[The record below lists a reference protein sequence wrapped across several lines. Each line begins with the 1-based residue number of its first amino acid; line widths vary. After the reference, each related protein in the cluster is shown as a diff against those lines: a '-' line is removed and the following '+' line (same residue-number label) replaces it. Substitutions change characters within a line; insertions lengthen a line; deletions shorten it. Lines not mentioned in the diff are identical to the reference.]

1 MVASS
6 SGRSAWTGR
15 LGAGRVVAGPDRAV
29 ERAARNLRWVGVLR
43 AEGLNTYDVLRHQRL
58 LVTRDALD
66 AIHARLGGGAGRRR
80 GGVVKVHQIIQR
92 PLVTE
97 KSTLAR
103 EERNEVTFAV
113 DPART
118 STRCGARSRSSSR
131 CSVEEVRTMRMPRK
145 MRRVGRFIGAR
156 PQWKKAVVRLA
167 EGQSIE
173 FFEGV

>member
-1 MVASS
+1 M
-6 SGRSAWTGR
+6 
-15 LGAGRVVAGPDRAV
+15 RA
-29 ERAARNLRWVGVLR
+29 
-43 AEGLNTYDVLRHQRL
+43 HQ
-58 LVTRDALD
+58 V
-66 AIHARLGGGAGRRR
+66 
-80 GGVVKVHQIIQR
+80 IQR

-113 DPART
+113 DPKASKHDVR
-118 STRCGARSRSSSR
+118 RA
-131 CSVEEVRTMRMPRK
+131 VEELFSVQVEDVRTMRMPRK

-156 PQWKKAVVRLA
+156 AQWKKAVVRLA